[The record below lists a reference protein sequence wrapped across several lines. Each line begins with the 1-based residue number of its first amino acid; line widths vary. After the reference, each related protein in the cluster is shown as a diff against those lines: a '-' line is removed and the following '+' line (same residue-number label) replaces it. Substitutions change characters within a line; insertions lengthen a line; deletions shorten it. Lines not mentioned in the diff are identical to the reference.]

1 MPRTELGAISLEWDL
16 EGPDSGPVALLL
28 MGLGLPRQAWPGAWR
43 DALHATGFRTLAVDH
58 RDAGGSTRL
67 DSVGRPRLAA
77 VAARRLLGF
86 RPQVP
91 YSLVD
96 MARDHGALLDHL
108 GIGTVH
114 ALGIS
119 MGGMVAQ
126 RLALLAP
133 ERVASLTLLATSSG
147 RLGLPPPRLRVLRA
161 AARRPRDAGSDPQ
174 AYLDWID
181 GFFRV
186 IGSPAWPTP
195 AGLVAARALE
205 AGVASDRSGAGVQ
218 RQLAA
223 ILADADRWR
232 ALGRLAMPVSILHG
246 EADPLIPPA
255 HGRDLARLI
264 RHAHFETIPGWGH
277 DLPAALAPR
286 IAARMTAKARRA

>member
-96 MARDHGALLDHL
+96 MARDHAALLDHL

-126 RLALLAP
+126 RLA
-133 ERVASLTLLATSSG
+133 LLATSSG

-161 AARRPRDAGSDPQ
+161 AARRPRDAGSDPR

-205 AGVASDRSGAGVQ
+205 SGVATDRSGAGVQ